1 MYSFIV
7 FVHVLSAVFLGSFL
21 AYPFI
26 WNSFVSQ
33 LNKDILVVPKVIMSY
48 IRFGHYAL
56 VLLLISGA
64 CLVIYYSTYP
74 SVLWVVIAIALL
86 VLIGGL
92 LGMIHKKLKGINLG
106 GFSDKELIVKLLS
119 LKRDSIIMSLLIL
132 VAIFIMTNRSLFS

>member
-7 FVHVLSAVFLGSFL
+7 FIHVLSAVSLGGFL

-26 WNSFVSQ
+26 WNSYVSQ
-33 LNKDILVVPKVIMSY
+33 LNKEILVVPKVIMSY

-56 VLLLISGA
+56 VLLLFSGA
-64 CLVIYYSTYP
+64 CLVIYYSTSP
-74 SVLWVVIAIALL
+74 SVFWVVIAIALL

-119 LKRDSIIMSLLIL
+119 IKRDSIIMSLLIL